1 MISLAGSGHI
11 IVFEFSLTSIANKT
25 HESLRLM
32 KFQNL
37 TNVSGYQLL
46 NFYFIFIFGKIY
58 KKKKI
63 SAYFLEQK
71 FIFSEFWFRRV
82 HIGGS
87 DD

>member
-1 MISLAGSGHI
+1 MEFQYIVTSKHSQNIEIQQQLHYNVLVVNVRNMISLAGSGHI

-46 NFYFIFIFGKIY
+46 NFYFH
-58 KKKKI
+58 
-63 SAYFLEQK
+63 
-71 FIFSEFWFRRV
+71 FR
-82 HIGGS
+82 
-87 DD
+87 